1 MNLSAQA
8 LLFQGF
14 CVCTSS
20 STPNR
25 PPRRLTRHSTLSAQI
40 KWGQSLYRASSRA
53 MSIESSARH
62 FGSRRSATPPIRRA
76 IARRVDCRG
85 LCRRAPTSPHSR
97 PYRDCSAAHCRQ
109 VDVLDPV
116 GSAAPDPLESPRNR
130 IPRLLDPPKPY
141 FSAPPATNSAHSL
154 RHPPTRG
161 RLTRPPRANS
171 PHSNREKCRKW
182 PCESIEVD
190 VAQ

>member
-1 MNLSAQA
+1 MSHPLDNSAPTAPPPRPFDAQSPAASLAAA
-8 LLFQGF
+8 LLSLRPLPAQSQPTALGGTAP
-14 CVCTSS
+14 CARWAS
-20 STPNR
+20 P
-25 PPRRLTRHSTLSAQI
+25 PPR
-40 KWGQSLYRASSRA
+40 
-53 MSIESSARH
+53 
-62 FGSRRSATPPIRRA
+62 SRRPLAPPNRRA
-76 IARRVDCRG
+76 ITRRVDCRG
-85 LCRRAPTSPHSR
+85 LCRRAPTCSHSR

-161 RLTRPPRANS
+161 RLTRPPRADS